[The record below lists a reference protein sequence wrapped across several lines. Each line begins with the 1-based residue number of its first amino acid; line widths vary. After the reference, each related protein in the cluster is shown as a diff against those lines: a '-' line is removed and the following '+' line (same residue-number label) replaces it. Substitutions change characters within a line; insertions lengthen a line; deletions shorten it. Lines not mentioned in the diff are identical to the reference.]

1 MERQLSVYV
10 CEIYYLVGVPGRSQG
25 GGLLLLQVCRGRR
38 GRIEEGVPAQRSV
51 CGGGGRV
58 RVSVV
63 RVKAGPANVALPAES
78 EATAEAGTAAAAV
91 VARHDETSAA
101 VVHHA
106 LDEGRRAVADV
117 AAPLAPHGVAHVLGV
132 GDSDE
137 AARRSRPGCA

>member
-1 MERQLSVYV
+1 M
-10 CEIYYLVGVPGRSQG
+10 
-25 GGLLLLQVCRGRR
+25 
-38 GRIEEGVPAQRSV
+38 PAQRSV

>member
-1 MERQLSVYV
+1 MERQLSEYV
-10 CEIYYLVGVPGRSQG
+10 RKIYYLVGVPGRSQG

-38 GRIEEGVPAQRSV
+38 GRIEEGVPTQRSV
-51 CGGGGRV
+51 CGRV

-63 RVKAGPANVALPAES
+63 RVEAGSAHVALSAES

-117 AAPLAPHGVAHVLGV
+117 AAPLAPHGAAHVLGV

>member
-1 MERQLSVYV
+1 MGHPVYV
-10 CEIYYLVGVPGRSQG
+10 RRIYHLVGVPGRSHG
-25 GGLLLLQVCRGRR
+25 GGLLLLLQVCRWRR
-38 GRIEEGVPAQRSV
+38 GRIEERVPAQRSV
-51 CGGGGRV
+51 CGGGV

-63 RVKAGPANVALPAES
+63 RVEAGPSQVALPAES
-78 EATAEAGTAAAAV
+78 EAAAEAGTAAAAV
-91 VARHDETSAA
+91 VARHDEPSAT
-101 VVHHA
+101 VVHHS